1 MSITGRALK
10 KEKFEEKKK
19 NNLEQ
24 VISMEHGLINYLDTK
39 GKCRQL
45 KACKGT
51 LRQVFICLS

>member
-10 KEKFEEKKK
+10 KEKFEEKK
-19 NNLEQ
+19 NNVEE

-39 GKCRQL
+39 AKCRHL
-45 KACKGT
+45 KTCKGT